1 MASPNNG
8 QLTLDEIRH
17 GIAGALSLLKAWA
30 ISDQQVLTM
39 LGARSMDDLRRW
51 VTGEARSYPADLPHR
66 LGLIYGIHGRL
77 RQIHLDHRQSLAWL
91 STPSEI
97 FENKRPIDVMAG
109 GHVIGLMMVRDQL
122 KELEQQLNPLGAR
135 RVNPGPATSG
145 RPETRRSQPPSHA
158 SPGQARRAEAQ
169 RPEPKRQAPPAEPKL
184 LRPEPAQPGTL
195 GALGLD
201 ALGLGAA
208 RPAAGKSGAASPGAR
223 DSDGAAPASRDPEGR
238 RRS

>member
-8 QLTLDEIRH
+8 HLTLDEIRH
-17 GIAGALSLLKAWA
+17 GIAGALSFLKAWA
-30 ISDQQVLTM
+30 ISDQQMLSM
-39 LGARSMDDLRRW
+39 LGARSMDELKRW
-51 VTGEARSYPADLPHR
+51 VTGEARSYPGDLPHR

-77 RQIHLDHRQSLAWL
+77 RQIHADPRQSLAWL
-91 STPSEI
+91 STPSET

-135 RVNPGPATSG
+135 RVRPGEGGGA
-145 RPETRRSQPPSHA
+145 RPEPRRSQPPA
-158 SPGQARRAEAQ
+158 DERRQGGEPRQEPRRPDAR
-169 RPEPKRQAPPAEPKL
+169 KAPPAEPKL
-184 LRPEPAQPGTL
+184 LRPEPAQPDTL

-201 ALGLGAA
+201 ALGLGGARPGA
-208 RPAAGKSGAASPGAR
+208 DRPAAGKSDSPGQR
-223 DSDGAAPASRDPEGR
+223 SRDPDGR